1 MPMNDKRFQK
11 RLEKI
16 KTNGERQKAKME
28 LEAQYAE
35 YYPHRKG
42 AKVSNIM
49 LVIIVAMITLY
60 TIASFVLQ
68 MYTSVEISSTLTTCF
83 YAFWGTELAMLAG
96 IKTSKILKKQDE
108 DNEEDLP
115 EDEGEG

>member
-1 MPMNDKRFQK
+1 MPMNDKCFQK
-11 RLEKI
+11 KLEKI
-16 KTNGERQKAKME
+16 KKNGERQRAKME

-35 YYPHRKG
+35 YYPNRKG
-42 AKVSNIM
+42 AKVSNLM
-49 LVIIVAMITLY
+49 LVIIVVMITLY

-68 MYTSVEISSTLTTCF
+68 FLSGVEISSTLTTCF

-108 DNEEDLP
+108 KKEEDLP
-115 EDEGEG
+115 DDEGEG